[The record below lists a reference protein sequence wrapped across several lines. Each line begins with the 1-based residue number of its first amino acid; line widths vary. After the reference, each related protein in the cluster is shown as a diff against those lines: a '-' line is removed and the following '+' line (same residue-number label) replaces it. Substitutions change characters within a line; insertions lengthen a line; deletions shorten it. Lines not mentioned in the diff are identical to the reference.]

1 MSRRETHGDHVLS
14 DDPESID
21 VDAVHAFLTRS
32 YWSEGIGKD
41 LVARAV
47 AASLCYGIFA
57 PASGAAQV
65 GFARVITDTATYAYL
80 CDVYVL
86 EACRG
91 RGLSTALMAFVL
103 ADPRLAGLR
112 RFALMTRDAHG
123 LYERFGFRPMADP
136 SRYMEISRPGM
147 YLSREALTPPPAT
160 QGRHPRSD
168 GPPA

>member
-1 MSRRETHGDHVLS
+1 MSRRETHGDYALS

-21 VDAVHAFLTRS
+21 VDAVHAFLTQA
-32 YWSEGIGKD
+32 YWSQGIGRD
-41 LVARAV
+41 LVARAID
-47 AASLCYGIFA
+47 ASLCYGVYG
-57 PASGAAQV
+57 PVPGAAQV

-86 EACRG
+86 EPHRG
-91 RGLSTALMAFVL
+91 RGLSTSLMAFVL
-103 ADPRLAGLR
+103 ADPRLQGLR

-136 SRYMEISRPGM
+136 SRYMEIARPGM
-147 YLSREALTPPPAT
+147 YLAPQAVTP
-160 QGRHPRSD
+160 GRLPRSG